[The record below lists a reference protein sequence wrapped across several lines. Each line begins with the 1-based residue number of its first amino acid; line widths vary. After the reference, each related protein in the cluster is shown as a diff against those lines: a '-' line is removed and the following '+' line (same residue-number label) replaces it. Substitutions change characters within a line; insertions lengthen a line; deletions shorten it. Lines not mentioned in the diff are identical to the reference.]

1 MESTQIPSDIHPA
14 FLEKPFSRNE
24 RLFPG
29 LFTGMMLCG
38 NPPFDHPM
46 EENQATT
53 PEDRDAAID
62 HALMARIAGGD
73 HQAFRALVERHQN
86 SIVGTVTK
94 MLGNTSDSEDIAQQV
109 FIRVWKHA
117 KRYRP
122 DNKFTTYLYT
132 ITRNLVY
139 NETRRRSRK
148 KTVSTDMRED
158 EHHLQHPDD
167 ESARPDASL
176 LDSEL
181 REAIDA
187 AIASLPE
194 NQRLAVVLR
203 RYDNLPYEEIAA
215 VLNTSVPSVKS
226 LLFRART
233 TLRDSLE
240 KYMEG

>member
-1 MESTQIPSDIHPA
+1 
-14 FLEKPFSRNE
+14 
-24 RLFPG
+24 
-29 LFTGMMLCG
+29 
-38 NPPFDHPM
+38 M
-46 EENQATT
+46 EETQATT
-53 PEDRDAAID
+53 PDDREAAID
-62 HALMARIAGGD
+62 HVLMERVATGD
-73 HQAFRALVERHQN
+73 HQAFRLLVERHQN
-86 SIVGTVTK
+86 AIVGTVTK

-117 KRYRP
+117 KRYKP

-158 EHHLQHPDD
+158 EQHLQHPDD
-167 ESARPDASL
+167 ETAQPDASL

-187 AIASLPE
+187 AIQSLPE

-233 TLRDSLE
+233 TLRDTLA
-240 KYMEG
+240 KYMGE

>member
-1 MESTQIPSDIHPA
+1 MESAPIPSDLHPA
-14 FLEKPFSRNE
+14 FQQKPFFRNE

-29 LFTGMMLCG
+29 LFTLMILCG

-46 EENQATT
+46 EETKSTT

-86 SIVGTVTK
+86 AIVGTVTK

-117 KRYRP
+117 KRYKP

-158 EHHLQHPDD
+158 EHHLQHPDED
-167 ESARPDASL
+167 SAQPDASL

-181 REAIDA
+181 RDAIDE

-203 RYDNLPYEEIAA
+203 RYDNLPYEEIAV

-233 TLRDSLE
+233 TLRDSLA
-240 KYMEG
+240 KYLEA

>member
-1 MESTQIPSDIHPA
+1 
-14 FLEKPFSRNE
+14 
-24 RLFPG
+24 
-29 LFTGMMLCG
+29 
-38 NPPFDHPM
+38 M
-46 EENQATT
+46 EETQATT
-53 PEDRDAAID
+53 PEDREAAID
-62 HALMARIAGGD
+62 HALMARIARED
-73 HQAFRALVERHQN
+73 HQAFRQLVERHQN
-86 SIVGTVTK
+86 AIVGTVSK

-148 KTVSTDMRED
+148 HTVSTDMRED
-158 EHHLQHPDD
+158 EQHLQHPDD
-167 ESARPDASL
+167 ESAQPDASL

-187 AIASLPE
+187 AIQSLPE

-203 RYDNLPYEEIAA
+203 RYDNLPYEDIAA

-233 TLRDSLE
+233 TLRETLAR
-240 KYMEG
+240 YMEE

>member
-1 MESTQIPSDIHPA
+1 MHPA
-14 FLEKPFSRNE
+14 FLEKPFARNE
-24 RLFPG
+24 MLFPG
-29 LFTGMMLCG
+29 LFTGMILCG

-46 EENQATT
+46 EENQTTT

-73 HQAFRALVERHQN
+73 HQAFRSLVERHQN
-86 SIVGTVTK
+86 AIVGTVTK

-117 KRYRP
+117 KRYKP

-158 EHHLQHPDD
+158 EHHLQHPDE
-167 ESARPDASL
+167 ESAQPDASL

-181 REAIDA
+181 REAIDE
-187 AIASLPE
+187 AISSLPE

-203 RYDNLPYEEIAA
+203 RYDNLPYEDIAA
-215 VLNTSVPSVKS
+215 VLNASVPSVKS

-233 TLRDSLE
+233 TLRESLA
-240 KYMEG
+240 KYMDE